1 MKHDIIVEGE
11 AFRLRPLAIEDAAF
25 IVALRTDPVL
35 GRHLHATSPLVE
47 DQENWTRT
55 YFEREGDWYFI
66 VEHLDGE
73 REGAISIYNHNPVER
88 MAEWGRWILR
98 RDSLAAVES
107 AALIHDI
114 GFGRLNLELMF
125 THTEEDNQSVVS
137 FHRTLGA
144 VDHGRVLGPEGENW
158 IEQRMTS
165 NLWREKRSLIEQKIH
180 AAARLANR

>member
-1 MKHDIIVEGE
+1 
-11 AFRLRPLAIEDAAF
+11 
-25 IVALRTDPVL
+25 
-35 GRHLHATSPLVE
+35 TSPLVE

-107 AALIHDI
+107 AALIYDI

-125 THTEEDNQSVVS
+125 THTEEVNQSVVS
-137 FHRTLGA
+137 FHRT
-144 VDHGRVLGPEGENW
+144 
-158 IEQRMTS
+158 
-165 NLWREKRSLIEQKIH
+165 
-180 AAARLANR
+180 